1 MKPLIY
7 RYLILST
14 LVMLLCV
21 HIGMVTWSTIRLG
34 KIESW
39 SSGIQ
44 LFGSEKIPAN
54 GSSKGIANNLQK
66 GTWLDLLMVRSLGG
80 FFIERVKPGSPADRA
95 GLRAGDKLVSIN
107 GVDLKS
113 NPSSYFQAHLQNKPG
128 DRLNL
133 SWIRDDQ
140 IHTGILTLEPDRF
153 IRGTSGS
160 DQREIAISNELMSWL
175 QRGPFLIFPLVLL
188 CFGTWMGY
196 HGMKN
201 TVAFRCALLVL
212 TIAMIPS
219 PFFYLIA
226 AWPDWMI
233 TLSLVVVLSAG
244 FLYYVLILLILTAY
258 PITTKTG
265 SWIRRRMWFILT
277 PLFVI
282 GAFQTVSFLS
292 LIYEWD
298 HDWVGL
304 VGSIVQLVP
313 APVLGMI
320 VVVTAGCLLIA
331 QRYVARRQ
339 QRMRLHFIETGF
351 FSALILA
358 PIWLFFQPGTLLASW
373 GLMPNNSQ
381 MLLMSVWFLDRI
393 VPAGLQCMLALAFA
407 YAILAHRVFGLR
419 FVLGKSIRYVITNQ
433 AVYLILSFAV
443 FVILY
448 DTIFSEAFVI
458 EASDL
463 VLASAV
469 AGLMLILMGGW
480 NWVKAP
486 VLRIMDGYF
495 LRNELLNRQ
504 RLLELGRTLSRCRD
518 RDALLDKTCRE
529 LLEGLDLSCMA
540 IYLNEDSGKSLSLS
554 WHGVKEAPDQST
566 VPDRSYFVKSANIV
580 ECLLQ
585 TTAVGESIVEHGDF
599 NSSGLSE
606 APGFELVI
614 LLGDES
620 GYRGALALG
629 AKRSEEP
636 FTGEEKEQL
645 LVLAAELE
653 LALENMEMGASLKQQ
668 ANRMRELSRRLVDA
682 QESERRRI
690 ARDLHDD
697 TGQDLSALKVSLELT
712 QNELA
717 GVPKGTQER
726 LRDAVTI
733 TDETLEKLRTIAH
746 DLRPPTLDTFGL
758 NASLDGLCKSFA
770 QRTRISVVYHGTDCA
785 GLSNTIDVCLYR
797 ILQEG
802 LANCLKHGH
811 ATQVEVELKQ
821 TDQVIQLSIL
831 DNGQG
836 FDPDRTTENQVDA
849 GMGLIDMRE
858 RLEPFDGS
866 LDIRSNPGAGTLVI
880 ASIPREEI

>member
-34 KIESW
+34 KIDSW

-44 LFGSEKIPAN
+44 LFGSEKIPT
-54 GSSKGIANNLQK
+54 GGLSKGIVNNLQK

-95 GLRAGDKLVSIN
+95 GLRAGDKLISIN
-107 GVDLKS
+107 GIDLKS

-140 IHTGILTLEPDRF
+140 IHTGILALEPDEF
-153 IRGTSGS
+153 IRGASGRG
-160 DQREIAISNELMSWL
+160 QREIAISNELMSWL
-175 QRGPFLIFPLVLL
+175 QRGPFLIIPLVLL

-226 AWPDWMI
+226 AWPGWMI
-233 TLSLVVVLSAG
+233 TLSLVVILSAG
-244 FLYYVLILLILTAY
+244 FLNNILILLILTAY
-258 PITTKTG
+258 PTTTKTG

-277 PLFVI
+277 PLFVF
-282 GAFQTVSFLS
+282 GAFQYVNFIS

-304 VGSIVQLVP
+304 VESIVHLVP
-313 APVLGMI
+313 APVPGMI

-339 QRMRLHFIETGF
+339 QRMRLHIIETGF
-351 FSALILA
+351 LSALILA
-358 PIWLFFQPGTLLASW
+358 PLWVFLQPGTLLASW
-373 GLMPNNSQ
+373 GLVPDNSQ
-381 MLLMSVWFLDRI
+381 MLLMSVWFLDRV
-393 VPAGLQCMLALAFA
+393 VPAGLQCILALAFA

-419 FVLGKSIRYVITNQ
+419 FVLGKSIRYLITNQ

-480 NWVKAP
+480 NWVKTP
-486 VLRIMDGYF
+486 VLRIMDRYF

-504 RLLELGRTLSRCRD
+504 RLLELGRTLSRCQD
-518 RDALLDKTCRE
+518 RDALLQKTGRE

-540 IYLNEDSGKSLSLS
+540 IYLSGNSGKSLSLS

-566 VPDRSYFVKSANIV
+566 ERGRSFFIESAGII
-580 ECLLQ
+580 EHFLQ
-585 TTAVGESIVEHGDF
+585 TATVDNALIESGDVDSGGKPGE
-599 NSSGLSE
+599 
-606 APGFELVI
+606 PQFELVI
-614 LLGDES
+614 LLGGES

-653 LALENMEMGASLKQQ
+653 LALENIEMGASLKEQ
-668 ANRMRELSRRLVDA
+668 ANRMRALSRRLVDV

-712 QNELA
+712 QKELA
-717 GVPKGTQER
+717 GVPEGTQER

-733 TDETLEKLRTIAH
+733 TGETLEKLRTIAH

-770 QRTRISVVYHGTDCA
+770 HRTRISVVYHGTDCA

-802 LANCLKHGH
+802 LANCVKHGH
-811 ATQVEVELKQ
+811 ATHVEVELKQ
-821 TDQVIQLSIL
+821 SDQAIQLSIH

-849 GMGLIDMRE
+849 GMGLVDMRE
-858 RLEPFDGS
+858 RLEPFEGS
-866 LDIRSNPGAGTLVI
+866 LDIRSKPGAGTLVI